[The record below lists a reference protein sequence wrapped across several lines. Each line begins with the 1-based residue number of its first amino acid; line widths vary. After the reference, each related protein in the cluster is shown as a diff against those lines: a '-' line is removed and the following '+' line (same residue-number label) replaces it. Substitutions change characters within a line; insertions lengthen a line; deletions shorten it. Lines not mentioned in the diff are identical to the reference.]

1 MALEKNIVI
10 DKIEVLEKGAI
21 QVRQATIITDDGQ
34 ELSRTFHRHVVQ
46 PCYKDSEG
54 VWQDTD
60 ISSEDA
66 EVQAICNAKW
76 TDEVKEAYKTSMDF
90 EDNIG

>member
-1 MALEKNIVI
+1 MALVKNIIIV
-10 DKIEVLEKGAI
+10 KIEVLEKGSI
-21 QVRQATIITDDGQ
+21 QVRQATVVTEDGK
-34 ELSRTFHRHVVQ
+34 ELSRTFHRHVIQ

-60 ISSEDA
+60 ISGEDA

-76 TDEVKEAYKTSMDF
+76 TDEVKEAYKESVFDS
-90 EDNIG
+90 I

>member
-1 MALEKNIVI
+1 M
-10 DKIEVLEKGAI
+10 
-21 QVRQATIITDDGQ
+21 
-34 ELSRTFHRHVVQ
+34 SRSFHRHVIQ
-46 PCYKDSEG
+46 PCFKDSEG

-76 TDEVKEAYKTSMDF
+76 TDQVKEAYKSSMDF
-90 EDNIG
+90 EDNIGG

>member
-1 MALEKNIVI
+1 MALVKNIII
-10 DKIEVLEKGAI
+10 DKIEVLEKGSI
-21 QVRQATIITDDGQ
+21 QVRQATVVTEDGK
-34 ELSRTFHRHVVQ
+34 ELSRTFHRHVIQ

-60 ISSEDA
+60 ISGEDA

-76 TDEVKEAYKTSMDF
+76 TDEVKEAYKESVFDS
-90 EDNIG
+90 I